1 NMSAFNKAALMTCS
15 MAMRSIATRPTLV
28 RSAFKTSGVRS
39 LATVADT
46 VFPANKAAPKTPS
59 ASIFSAPYQFDSEA
73 PKAVPAALKLKSG
86 HIFTG
91 TSFGAPISSFGEAV
105 FTTSL
110 VGYPESMTDPSY
122 RGQILVFT
130 QPLIG
135 NYGVPSQEKDQF
147 GLLKYFESNKIQCQ
161 GIVVNDYAT
170 KYSHW
175 TAVES
180 LGEWCAREG
189 IPAISGVDTRAIVHL
204 LRDQGSTLAKLEV
217 GDEVLE
223 NKEVVEFPNP
233 NVRNLVSEASTK
245 EVYELNPLGDVKI
258 ALIDCG
264 VKENILRC
272 LVARGASVTVF
283 PWDYDFNQVMDQ
295 YDGLFISNGPG
306 DPRAASKT
314 VQNLATA
321 FKNPAPKPIFG
332 ICMGNQ
338 LMGMAAGLDVY
349 KLQFGNRG
357 HNQPA
362 VNMQNGRCS
371 ITSQNHG
378 YALED
383 SVLSAPGSVVQG
395 WEKYFVNA
403 NDGSNEGIR
412 HLTKPFSSVQFH
424 PEAKGGPQDTEYLF
438 DDFLN
443 LARAEKLKH
452 SQKPF
457 FVAEPLSVPKKVP
470 VEVIA

>member
-1 NMSAFNKAALMTCS
+1 MSAFNKAALMTCS

-86 HIFTG
+86 HVFTG
-91 TSFGAPISSFGEAV
+91 TSFGAPNSSFGEAV

-204 LRDQGSTLAKLEV
+204 LRDQGSTLAKL
-217 GDEVLE
+217 
-223 NKEVVEFPNP
+223 
-233 NVRNLVSEASTK
+233 EASTK

>member
-1 NMSAFNKAALMTCS
+1 MSIFRQATATALTRNLALSSLVRPAAVRAFKAA
-15 MAMRSIATRPTLV
+15 APH
-28 RSAFKTSGVRS
+28 RS
-39 LATVADT
+39 LATVADS
-46 VFPANKAAPKTPS
+46 VFPPNKAGPKPAIQRST
-59 ASIFSAPYQFDSEA
+59 PYQFDPSS
-73 PKAVPAALKLKSG
+73 PKATPAALKLKSG
-86 HIFTG
+86 HAFTG
-91 TSFGAPISSFGEAV
+91 ISFGARNSAFGEAV

-147 GLLKYFESNKIQCQ
+147 GLLKYFESSRIQCE

-170 KYSHW
+170 QYSHW
-175 TAVES
+175 TA
-180 LGEWCAREG
+180 G

-204 LRDQGSTLAKLEV
+204 LRDQGSTLAKLEI

-223 NKEVVEFPNP
+223 NKDVVNFPNP
-233 NVRNLVSEASTK
+233 LERNLVSEVSTK
-245 EVYELNPLGDVKI
+245 EIYELNPMGDVKI

-272 LVARGASVTVF
+272 LVARGAAVTVF
-283 PWDYDFNQVMDQ
+283 PWNYDFNKVMNQ

-306 DPRAASKT
+306 DPRAAMHT
-314 VQNLATA
+314 VQNLAVA

-338 LMGMAAGLDVY
+338 LMGMAAGLDVF

-362 VNMQNGRCS
+362 INMKNGRCS

-383 SVLSAPGSVVQG
+383 SVLAPGKTFNG

-412 HLTKPFSSVQFH
+412 HTVKPFSSVQFH

-438 DDFLN
+438 DDFLS
-443 LARAEKLKH
+443 LARAEKVKNTM
-452 SQKPF
+452 KPF
-457 FVAEPLSVPKKVP
+457 FVSEPLSKDINRP
-470 VEVIA
+470 VEVVA

>member
-1 NMSAFNKAALMTCS
+1 
-15 MAMRSIATRPTLV
+15 
-28 RSAFKTSGVRS
+28 
-39 LATVADT
+39 
-46 VFPANKAAPKTPS
+46 
-59 ASIFSAPYQFDSEA
+59 
-73 PKAVPAALKLKSG
+73 
-86 HIFTG
+86 
-91 TSFGAPISSFGEAV
+91 
-105 FTTSL
+105 
-110 VGYPESMTDPSY
+110 
-122 RGQILVFT
+122 LVFT

-170 KYSHW
+170 RYSHW

-217 GDEVLE
+217 GQEVLE
-223 NKEVVEFPNP
+223 NKEVIEFPNP
-233 NVRNLVSEASTK
+233 NERNLVSEASTK
-245 EVYELNPLGDVKI
+245 EPYELNPMGDVKI
-258 ALIDCG
+258 ALVDCG

-272 LVARGASVTVF
+272 LVARGAAVTVL
-283 PWDYDFNQVMDQ
+283 PWNYDFNSVMDQ

-306 DPRAASKT
+306 DPRAAMAT

-338 LMGMAAGLDVY
+338 LMGMAAGLEVY

-362 VNMQNGRCS
+362 INMQNGRCS

-378 YALED
+378 YALDD
-383 SVLSAPGSVVQG
+383 SVLAPGSTLKG

-403 NDGSNEGIR
+403 NDGSNEGLR

-438 DDFLN
+438 DDFLS
-443 LARAEKLKH
+443 LARAEKAKN
-452 SQKPF
+452 SAKPF
-457 FVAEPLSVPKKVP
+457 FVSEPLPKNVAKPIEIV
-470 VEVIA
+470 A